1 MSKKKLG
8 DMLVELG
15 KITPEQLEQSLSN
28 QKGTNYRLGEQL
40 VHDNIISELDMLQA
54 LSMQLNI
61 DIIDLDI
68 IEIDKKLFKNLK
80 REFLERKHFIP
91 VKKEADI
98 ITVAVADVLDL
109 QLLEDL
115 EVFLNSSIAVRIAS
129 KKKILEKVEQI
140 YAIDKPKKEE
150 DTVLQKESL
159 AKNINLDDLEVRRAQ
174 RKQSLESDP
183 VVKLVENIFKD
194 AIAEGA
200 SDIHIEPF
208 ADSIRIRNRVDGR
221 LREKQIIQKNKLSAI
236 STRIKI
242 IGNMDI
248 SEKRKPQDGRVE
260 TAVGG
265 KPIDLR
271 ISILPTIHGE
281 KIVIRLLERESLI
294 TDLKELGFTARNL
307 ILLEKMQK
315 APQGMILVTG
325 PTGSGKTTT
334 LYSLLKSLNNEEAN
348 VITVEDPVE
357 YQLEGINQVQVNK
370 KAGLSFSSGLRS
382 ILRQDPDIIM
392 LGEIRDQE
400 TADIALRASITGH
413 LVLSTLHTNDTAATV
428 SRLLD
433 MGAKSYVLSS
443 SLVGIIAQ
451 RLTARLCTCKKSHI
465 VTKKE
470 AQFLD
475 TIEEG
480 DEVMNAG
487 GCELC
492 NYTGYKGRIAI
503 HEMMVIEGN
512 IRNLINEEATSDI
525 IKQVAIE
532 NGMHTLKSEGEY
544 LVKQGLTSIDEVMK
558 VAYTL

>member
-1 MSKKKLG
+1 LG

-307 ILLEKMQK
+307 ILLE
-315 APQGMILVTG
+315 
-325 PTGSGKTTT
+325 
-334 LYSLLKSLNNEEAN
+334 SLLKSLNNEEAN